1 MDVFVAYDVTEIT
14 VTESWNSGILHGDFG
29 NRKKKMFISCLL
41 IVRFSTLTLLFSK
54 MATKGDNNPAP
65 IHVHPPAIA
74 NSISST
80 DTNQEFAASFI
91 QQTVDN
97 RQTVDSRQTGDNRQ
111 TVDNRQRCQ
120 PPLPCGKLLSGSV
133 LDQALQLGLP
143 RHLLLQHVRHR
154 SQTSGSKYS
163 TIQELL
169 SDMLEPPRSP
179 FGPEPEVPMLTN
191 QLEDTLREME
201 RLQAGLFVPNHGEN
215 RRHRC

>member
-1 MDVFVAYDVTEIT
+1 MEQ
-14 VTESWNSGILHGDFG
+14 
-29 NRKKKMFISCLL
+29 
-41 IVRFSTLTLLFSK
+41 
-54 MATKGDNNPAP
+54 
-65 IHVHPPAIA
+65 
-74 NSISST
+74 